1 MKERENFP
9 KTFWV
14 ANIIE
19 LFERAAYYAVASFV
33 VIYFYEV
40 LGMAPTKA
48 TFLNGTILWGL
59 LYFLPPLSGTIADRF
74 GFKKSLSFT
83 FLLLF
88 LGYLIVGTVQKF
100 WPKIAGHE
108 NIDYTIPVLIGILF
122 IGIGGSFVKPCISGT
137 VQKTSG
143 VNTALGFGIFYM
155 TINIG
160 SMLGRTVSYFVRTN
174 FGIPSIF
181 TYLATSFSFVGLLAI
196 ILAYSEPK
204 YVGEKSEAVDK
215 PKTLGDAIIGLFTVL
230 KNIKFVFFL
239 IVIGF
244 FWIIYVQI
252 YNLIPLFLR
261 FLDKNAPVELYTIV
275 NPVSIVLFQ
284 LLVTRISK
292 NWTPLKSIMVGI
304 TITIFGMLI
313 NILPYVSRLDV
324 FKTSFLL
331 GLKIPIGG
339 IFILVSI
346 ASMAFGEMFAS
357 PRIYQYIGAISPKG
371 KEGLYLGYAN
381 LPIALGTIFGA
392 PLGGFLFE
400 KFISGRSS
408 YEVYSS
414 APLMWGIVAF
424 MGVVSISG
432 VYLYN
437 KFLVEKKS

>member
-1 MKERENFP
+1 MKENVRFP
-9 KTFWV
+9 GTFWV
-14 ANIIE
+14 ANTVE

-33 VIYFYEV
+33 VIYFHEV

-74 GFKKSLSFT
+74 GFKKSLSLT

-88 LGYLIVGTVQKF
+88 LGYLIVGNVQNF
-100 WPKIAGHE
+100 WPELIGKE
-108 NIDYTIPVLIGILF
+108 NVDYTIPVLIGILL

-143 VNTALGFGIFYM
+143 VNAALGFGIFYM

-160 SMLGRTVSYFVRTN
+160 SMLGRTVSYFIRTN

-181 TYLATSFSFVGLLAI
+181 AYVATSFSFAGLLTI
-196 ILAYSEPK
+196 IFAYSEPK
-204 YVGEKSEAVDK
+204 YLGEKSEKTEK
-215 PKTLGDAIIGLFTVL
+215 PKTLGEAVFGLFTVL
-230 KNIKFVFFL
+230 KNLRFVFFL

-261 FLDKNAPVELYTIV
+261 FIDRNAPVELYTIV

-284 LLVTRISK
+284 LLITKISK
-292 NWTPLKSIMVGI
+292 SWTPLKSIMVGI
-304 TITIFGMLI
+304 TITIFGMLT
-313 NILPYVSRLDV
+313 NILPYISGLDV
-324 FKTSFLL
+324 GKGISFT
-331 GLKIPIGG
+331 GIEIPIGG
-339 IFILVSI
+339 IFILISI

-357 PRIYQYIGAISPKG
+357 PRIYQYIGAIAPKG
-371 KEGLYLGYAN
+371 KEGLFLGYAN
-381 LPIALGTIFGA
+381 LPIAIGTILGA

-400 KFISGRSS
+400 KFISVHPQMEISKN
-408 YEVYSS
+408 
-414 APLMWGIVAF
+414 APLMWSIVAF
-424 MGVVSISG
+424 MGVISLSG

-437 KFLVEKKS
+437 KFVLKGNK

>member
-1 MKERENFP
+1 MKEKAKFP
-9 KTFWV
+9 KTFWI
-14 ANIIE
+14 ANTVE
-19 LFERAAYYAVASFV
+19 LLERAAYYAVASFV
-33 VIYFYEV
+33 VIYFHEV

-59 LYFLPPLSGTIADRF
+59 IYFLPPLSGTLADKY

-83 FLLLF
+83 FLFLF
-88 LGYLIVGTVQKF
+88 LGYFIVGTVQKF
-100 WPKIAGHE
+100 WPKIAGSTE
-108 NIDYTIPVLIGILF
+108 NIDYTIPIVTGIVLIGV
-122 IGIGGSFVKPCISGT
+122 GGSFVKPCISGT

-143 VNTALGFGIFYM
+143 ANTALGFGIFYM

-181 TYLATSFSFVGLLAI
+181 TYVATSFAFFGLI
-196 ILAYSEPK
+196 TILFAYSEPK
-204 YVGEKSEAVDK
+204 YTEEKREETRK
-215 PKTLGDAIIGLFTVL
+215 PRTLGDAIIGLFTVL

-261 FLDKNAPVELYTIV
+261 FIDPNAPVELYTIL

-284 LLVTRISK
+284 LLVTKISK

-313 NILPYVSRLDV
+313 NITPYL
-324 FKTSFLL
+324 FKISSFHRVAFL
-331 GLKIPIGG
+331 GMIIPVGG
-339 IFILVSI
+339 IFILISI

-357 PRIYQYIGAISPKG
+357 PRIYQYLGAIAPKG
-371 KEGLYLGYAN
+371 NEGLYLGYAN
-381 LPIALGTIFGA
+381 LPIALGTIIGA

-400 KFISGRSS
+400 KFISSRSES
-408 YEVYSS
+408 EILAS
-414 APLMWGIVAF
+414 APLMWGIIAF
-424 MGVVSISG
+424 MGVISVSG

-437 KFLVEKKS
+437 KLIVKK